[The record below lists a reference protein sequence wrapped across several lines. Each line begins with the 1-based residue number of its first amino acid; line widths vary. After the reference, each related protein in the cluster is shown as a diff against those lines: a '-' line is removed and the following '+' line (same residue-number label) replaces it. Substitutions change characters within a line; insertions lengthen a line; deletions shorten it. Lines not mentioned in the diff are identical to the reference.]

1 MRVCKYECR
10 SEGLRVW
17 IQVFIGSN
25 VSLQNKNY
33 FSCFF
38 RQVKESAKQAYMGGG
53 RHLFFTPSFN
63 RCVSCSMISW
73 CFAMSLPAY

>member
-1 MRVCKYECR
+1 MRVSKYECR
-10 SEGLRVW
+10 SEGFQVW

-38 RQVKESAKQAYMGGG
+38 GRVKESAKQA
-53 RHLFFTPSFN
+53 
-63 RCVSCSMISW
+63 
-73 CFAMSLPAY
+73 